1 MWPFIK
7 ARELCWFTA
16 EAMLYLIIL
25 ELGYFGS
32 QCVVFTDNSLFIQ
45 KHMVWLA
52 KENKT
57 FKM

>member
-45 KHMVWLA
+45 KHMV
-52 KENKT
+52 
-57 FKM
+57 